1 MPMRFDRRRYLIN
14 GFQYRLI
21 LYQAVYF
28 FLLLFTVFLL
38 SILPLV
44 ANIENGAE
52 AIGDRAASARIL
64 LYVHESILPY
74 LLPLFGGLFLH
85 CILVSHRIAGPIYRF
100 GVVLRSM
107 QRGDFSPRVKLR
119 PRDYL
124 KEEARLLDDL
134 LGMLDSKFA
143 RFKEDVRALEGLVG
157 ELGASAPAPAE
168 TVAGLKKRVEGMQV
182 GLEALTLRPTSGTP
196 AIPAEPAR
204 ATARGAA

>member
-1 MPMRFDRRRYLIN
+1 MRFDRRRYLIN

-38 SILPLV
+38 SILPLI

-64 LYVHESILPY
+64 LYAHESVLPY

-85 CILVSHRIAGPIYRF
+85 SILVSHRIAGPIYRF

-107 QRGDFSPRVKLR
+107 LGGDFSSRVKLR

-134 LGMLDSKFA
+134 LGTLEAKFA
-143 RFKEDVRALEGLVG
+143 RLKEDARALEGLVG
-157 ELGASAPAPAE
+157 ELGASAPARAE
-168 TVAGLKKRVEGMQV
+168 TIAGLKKRIEGMRA
-182 GLEALTLRPTSGTP
+182 GLEALTLRPTNETA
-196 AIPAEPAR
+196 AISSEPAQAR
-204 ATARGAA
+204 ARGAA